1 MSLEA
6 TIEALVSDAFCFD
19 RFFAWLVEIV
29 AQFVFHLDLKLD
41 TLGLFAA
48 SGIEIK
54 LNNGIKVVSW
64 KSHLHNLWFECRLS
78 VICWGILNCAKAAE
92 IKFSQFMSMYIC
104 TLIDWHGLYC

>member
-29 AQFVFHLDLKLD
+29 AQFVFHLDLKLN

-54 LNNGIKVVSW
+54 LNNGIKVVS
-64 KSHLHNLWFECRLS
+64 
-78 VICWGILNCAKAAE
+78 
-92 IKFSQFMSMYIC
+92 
-104 TLIDWHGLYC
+104 